1 MEQRRLLA
9 TEFGGID
16 RDVEEAFYQLPGRA
30 LNRLLAEYGRRHGS
44 RAEAYARQ
52 TFPLWKTGRRRMSGQ
67 TARRLLELV
76 PPMLPLDQR
85 LELIRKLRARRIH
98 HRVRCRA
105 TPATWRDRVS
115 RAVAEVV
122 EHGRTAR
129 LPADLLR
136 LASWLADED
145 RRDLRPLLLRVE
157 EEQARLRTAC
167 LEREFRVLA
176 DLAAAVRRHGGRVVH
191 TIELPT
197 GSVVVELQPADSTS
211 PSILRSP
218 PGERT
223 LPMSRHNP
231 STSLQPLRN
240 RSLLDQD
247 LDELPEDDR
256 RAVRRSILEQR
267 LRLETEARAAEHR
280 FAASVRDMQSVVD
293 LAGALDELD
302 RDFEIQSRFQTASGH
317 TDLKV
322 RHTPDRDLVLTL
334 AGLAALGVLAVLL
347 F

>member
-1 MEQRRLLA
+1 
-9 TEFGGID
+9 
-16 RDVEEAFYQLPGRA
+16 
-30 LNRLLAEYGRRHGS
+30 
-44 RAEAYARQ
+44 
-52 TFPLWKTGRRRMSGQ
+52 
-67 TARRLLELV
+67 
-76 PPMLPLDQR
+76 
-85 LELIRKLRARRIH
+85 
-98 HRVRCRA
+98 
-105 TPATWRDRVS
+105 
-115 RAVAEVV
+115 
-122 EHGRTAR
+122 
-129 LPADLLR
+129 
-136 LASWLADED
+136 
-145 RRDLRPLLLRVE
+145 
-157 EEQARLRTAC
+157 
-167 LEREFRVLA
+167 
-176 DLAAAVRRHGGRVVH
+176 
-191 TIELPT
+191 
-197 GSVVVELQPADSTS
+197 
-211 PSILRSP
+211 
-218 PGERT
+218 
-223 LPMSRHNP
+223 MSRHNP